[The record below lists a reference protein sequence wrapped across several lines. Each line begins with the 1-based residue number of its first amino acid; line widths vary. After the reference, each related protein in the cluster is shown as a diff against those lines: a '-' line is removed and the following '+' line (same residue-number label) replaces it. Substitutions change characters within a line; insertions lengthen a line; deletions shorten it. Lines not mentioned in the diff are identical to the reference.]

1 MSCPHKNGVLGVASV
16 ICYNTTLDRV
26 DTGRKRRPG
35 TAGKDR
41 YEERR
46 DQGVLVEDGDGSTNL
61 LFDTSRKRW
70 MGTAGRGE

>member
-1 MSCPHKNGVLGVASV
+1 MLAEDGDSSTNL
-16 ICYNTTLDRV
+16 LF

-46 DQGVLVEDGDGSTNL
+46 DQGVLVEDGDGSTDL